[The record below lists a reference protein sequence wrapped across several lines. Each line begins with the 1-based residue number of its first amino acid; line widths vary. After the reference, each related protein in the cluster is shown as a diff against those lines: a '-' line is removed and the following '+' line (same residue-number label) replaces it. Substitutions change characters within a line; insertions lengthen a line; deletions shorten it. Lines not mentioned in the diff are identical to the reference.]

1 MGRISI
7 ASLVRQWRLA
17 HQGHAGLES
26 GSVEFAGVELHS
38 GEKHCCLI
46 KALKAL
52 CLAFST
58 FSSSVSFSI
67 CTVSFLIR
75 SLSLLI
81 CSLSLL
87 SRTMSLSS
95 CSGFA
100 GLRLHPQLVL
110 HLSPLVVGIPT
121 PVQHR

>member
-58 FSSSVSFSI
+58 FSSSVSFLI

>member
-75 SLSLLI
+75 SLSLMI

>member
-95 CSGFA
+95 CYGFA